1 MTLRSFVRRPLA
13 AVSLGLWLAACD
25 APSGTGPGSAPVA
38 SVPLPVLSVS
48 GGTTAGAPT
57 APSSSEPSP
66 SSVGSTGTPITPQ
79 PTATGTASN
88 HAPAGTLTLGVPSV
102 GSTEPPNLDAGSP
115 SSVDA
120 SDAQSSSSTAPLR
133 VTKDAET
140 RLSSSG
146 LTVVSYGGYL
156 NGESFQQDGI
166 VTYKRQ
172 QYAAFWNANRHVV
185 LARRTLPSDSWE
197 TLEFTDYQNSADDA
211 HNTISLGVCPG
222 DGTLH
227 LSFDHHGNDLRYRK
241 SDEGFLDAPD
251 ASAWATSSFSSV
263 GSALVGGAS
272 VAQVTYPRFVTQ
284 PGGAKLLFGA
294 RIGSSGSGDEQL
306 WEYDAATHAWTALGR
321 YIDGVT
327 DNINAYPHGLSYT
340 RAGTRLHITWC
351 WRETPDANTN
361 HDLMYAYSDDNG
373 RTWKNNEGESVGSS
387 GATPMRSS
395 TPGIVVWEIEQ
406 NRGLINQEHMAVDSQ
421 GRVHV
426 LLSHMPDNQANDSNF
441 ESSRVKSQFFDYV
454 RDLTGTW
461 KRVPL
466 ELPVI
471 ANFRGKLAITA
482 SNNVYAILP
491 DLRIAG
497 ATVADDFARFSL
509 LNDTDSGRFFS
520 DPLIDAARLLAED
533 KLSIFY
539 PQAASPNLYVLDYTL
554 D

>member
-1 MTLRSFVRRPLA
+1 MALCYIVHRHLA
-13 AVSLGLWLAACD
+13 AVSLGLWLAACE
-25 APSGTGPGSAPVA
+25 APSRTVPDTPPSANVPFPVA
-38 SVPLPVLSVS
+38 SMSS
-48 GGTTAGAPT
+48 SSATAGIPT
-57 APSSSEPSP
+57 APPTSEPASSSA
-66 SSVGSTGTPITPQ
+66 SSNTTPQ
-79 PTATGTASN
+79 PTTTGTASS
-88 HAPAGTLTLGVPSV
+88 HAPAGSVTIGVPST
-102 GSTEPPNLDAGSP
+102 GSSEPPGVDAGTP

-120 SDAQSSSSTAPLR
+120 SDAQGSSSTPPLG

-140 RLSSSG
+140 RVSSSG

-172 QYAAFWNANRHVV
+172 QYAAFWNASRHVV
-185 LARRTLPSDSWE
+185 LARRTLPSNSWE

-211 HNTISLGVCPG
+211 HNTISLGVCPR

-241 SDEGFLDAPD
+241 SNEGFLDAPD

-373 RTWKNNEGESVGSS
+373 RTWKNNEDEPVGSS
-387 GATPMRSS
+387 GVTPMRSS

-441 ESSRVKSQFFDYV
+441 ESSRAKSQFFDYV

-509 LNDTDSGRFFS
+509 LDDTDSGRFFS
-520 DPLIDAARLLAED
+520 DPLIDSARLLAED